1 MKVKLS
7 DVNVKIDAKHV
18 ISKFFEQILV
28 AGGKEVCGPKKW
40 CQVSDGGIDWF
51 LKAEWREPP

>member
-18 ISKFFEQILV
+18 ISKFLEQILV

-40 CQVSDGGIDWF
+40 CQVSDGGID
-51 LKAEWREPP
+51 